1 MAAIYDPERNLDLVA
16 LSKNLQKALPAYAR
30 PQFIRLLEKVDLTG
44 TFKLKKLDLQKEGF
58 NPGLVQD
65 KLYYLNN
72 KSGAYELLTVD
83 LYDKIM
89 NSEIRF

>member
-1 MAAIYDPERNLDLVA
+1 MAAIHDPDRTLDLSA

-30 PQFIRLLEKVDLTG
+30 PQFIRLLEKVDMTG
-44 TFKLKKLDLQKEGF
+44 TFKLKKIDLQKEGF
-58 NPGLVQD
+58 NPSLVQD

-72 KSGAYELLTVD
+72 KTGAYELLTVD
-83 LYDKIM
+83 IYDKII